1 MTEPV
6 QKSETRGIMNRMR
19 EQTHIVLW
27 ILVFSFVGLIVFEW
41 GMDIVGLRSPSNQG
55 TIGEVNNQEITYQA
69 FWDNVQRQFALLR
82 DRFGT
87 APDEQTMRTVRDQV
101 FNEMVNAILVQAAV
115 ENMGFAATDAE
126 VIQEV
131 YNRPRPEFLNNP
143 DFSTE
148 DGKFD
153 KNKYETVLRQ
163 LAQMNAAD
171 IRFLDADARSHIPEY
186 KLRNTIGATVRV
198 TDNELKQQFI
208 KDELT
213 ATVEYVQIEY
223 NRFADSEIDIT
234 EEDINQYY
242 RTNSDNF
249 YQEETRQ
256 IQYALFNAQPTNSD
270 SAATDA
276 QIQEA
281 LERAQSGE
289 EFAELAVEY
298 SDSDG
303 NLGTFAKGAMV
314 PAFEEAVFS
323 NNVREG
329 DIIGPVDTQFGRHI
343 IKVER
348 LVTRRGA
355 VDSVE
360 AKHML
365 FTYTAS
371 ASTLEKV
378 EYDARYF
385 VISARED
392 GFESAANANE
402 LTISSTLPFSDNDF
416 IPGFGTNPEISSF
429 IFASVYADDNQPISE
444 VIETPAGFAVLQL
457 IAVNE
462 SHTKALNDD
471 NVRFIIEQNIRT
483 EKQQIMTLN
492 LLAIIKATIDSNTS
506 FADAVSNENLTIET
520 TNPFKLNDYLL
531 GVGTEIQF
539 TSTAFELDAG
549 EVSRPVA
556 GNNGGYLIRL
566 IEKDEF
572 DAELFA
578 QQKSTLTSR
587 LYQRK
592 IDQTFGAWMQQQRD
606 NADIKDYRSKFFTR

>member
-6 QKSETRGIMNRMR
+6 QKSESRGIMKRMR

-55 TIGEVNNQEITYQA
+55 IIGEVNNQEITYQA
-69 FWDNVQRQFALLR
+69 FWNNIQRQFVLLR

-87 APDEQTMRTVRDQV
+87 APDEQTMRMVRDQV

-115 ENMGFAATDAE
+115 EKLGFTATDAE
-126 VIQEV
+126 VTQEV
-131 YNRPRPEFLNNP
+131 LNRPRPEFLNNP
-143 DFSTE
+143 EFITE

-171 IRFLDADARSHIPEY
+171 IRFLDADARSQIPEY
-186 KLRNTIGATVRV
+186 KLRNAIGSTVRV

-213 ATVEYVQIEY
+213 ATVEFVKIDY
-223 NRFADSEIDIT
+223 NKFADSEIDIS
-234 EEDINQYY
+234 EEEINQYY
-242 RTNSDNF
+242 RTNSDDF
-249 YQEETRQ
+249 HQEETRQ
-256 IQYALFNAQPTNSD
+256 IRYVLFNAQPTNSD
-270 SAATDA
+270 SAAIDA

-289 EFAELAVEY
+289 EFTDLAVEY
-298 SDSDG
+298 TDSNGD
-303 NLGTFAKGAMV
+303 LGTFAKGAMV
-314 PAFEEAVFS
+314 PAFEEAVFDS
-323 NNVREG
+323 NVREG
-329 DIIGPVDTQFGRHI
+329 DIVGPVDTQFGRHI

-348 LVTRRGA
+348 LVKRRGA

-371 ASTLEKV
+371 ASTVEKV
-378 EYDARYF
+378 ESDAGYL
-385 VISARED
+385 VISAREED
-392 GFESAANANE
+392 FESVANASG
-402 LTISSTLPFSDNDF
+402 LTISSTIPFPDNGF
-416 IPGFGTNPEISSF
+416 IPGFGANSEISNF
-429 IFASVYADDNQPISE
+429 IFTSVYADDNQPISE
-444 VIETPAGFAVLQL
+444 VIETPAGFAVFQL

-462 SHTKALNDD
+462 SHTKTLNDD
-471 NVRFIIEQNIRT
+471 NVRFTIEQNIRT
-483 EKQQIMTLN
+483 EKQRIMTLN
-492 LLAIIKATIDSNTS
+492 LLAEIKATIDSGTS

-520 TNPFKLNDYLL
+520 TSPFKQNDYLP

-539 TSTAFELDAG
+539 TSTAFELDSG
-549 EVSRPVA
+549 EISRPVA
-556 GNNGGYLIRL
+556 GNNSGYLIRL

-572 DAELFA
+572 DAEQFA
-578 QQKSTLTSR
+578 QQKSTITSQ
-587 LYQRK
+587 LYQQK
-592 IDQTFGAWMQQQRD
+592 VNQTFSAWMQQQRD